1 MNDLSVGA
9 TRRHR
14 VRHLVPTFAVVLA
27 GLALSGVAWLA
38 VSQREDQQA
47 ALELQARAKDHALIL
62 QEGINDYVEEIATL
76 RAYFQSSAHVIDRQ
90 EFASFTN
97 YLLHDRPAI
106 LAFAWIP
113 RVTRDQRAA
122 HELAARA
129 AISGYRIASVMPDR
143 GLVTS
148 PDHDEYFPVFYSSH
162 EQPDSRVLG
171 LDLNDGGIR
180 QQTLERARDGDRL
193 ATSPNLE
200 LFDAVGSNRNGF
212 LVLLPVYAPGLPHE
226 TVQERRNNLMGFVQG
241 VFQTSVMIE
250 TILATTTTAGGLDLY
265 VYAADAGSDAP
276 PLYFHPSRARPRGR
290 AVPASERPRAEILG
304 GLHWT
309 GVHPGDSRWTFI
321 AAPIPGGPGYTSH
334 GVAWLVL
341 GSVLLVT
348 AVVAAYIYAT
358 GHHARYLKS
367 ANARLD
373 AALSNMSQGL
383 CMFDSSG
390 RLVMSNDRYRELYG
404 LPSELV
410 TPGCSIRDLL
420 EHRRLAGQ
428 FSGDPDEYIA
438 SLRSKIEQHE
448 TSAQVFELPDGRTIS
463 LISRPMPAGGWVA
476 THEDTTERR
485 RAEAKISHMALHDE
499 LTSLPNRRWL
509 VEQIESRLVH
519 LPRDQGVALVC
530 VDMDRFKDVNDTLGR
545 AACDKCLQ
553 QVAARLLGCLRD
565 GDAVARLGGDEFA
578 ILYGDVT
585 EATAL
590 TAFAARLIETVSAP
604 FDLDGHH
611 VVVGASIGIAL
622 APTDASD
629 AHQLL
634 KSSDMALSRAKADGR
649 GTYRFFEPKMD
660 ALMQARRML
669 MLDLRKALVNG
680 EFELYYQPLVNLAT
694 GEITG
699 FEALLR
705 WNHPDRGL
713 VPPLEFISLAEA
725 TTLIVPIGEWVVRQ
739 ACREAVRW
747 PSNIRIAVNV
757 SPVQFA
763 MSNLAETVTSALAWS
778 GLPASRL
785 ELEITESVLLLNND
799 ATLATLHQLREIGV
813 RISMDDFGTGYSSL
827 SYLRSFPFDKIKID
841 RSFVHEASSNEDSKA
856 IIRAVI
862 GLGASLGM
870 TTTGEGVET
879 REELDYL
886 KREGCVEAQGYL
898 FSEPR
903 PAAEVAKML
912 AGRTAKA
919 RSVA

>member
-1 MNDLSVGA
+1 
-9 TRRHR
+9 
-14 VRHLVPTFAVVLA
+14 
-27 GLALSGVAWLA
+27 
-38 VSQREDQQA
+38 
-47 ALELQARAKDHALIL
+47 
-62 QEGINDYVEEIATL
+62 
-76 RAYFQSSAHVIDRQ
+76 
-90 EFASFTN
+90 
-97 YLLHDRPAI
+97 
-106 LAFAWIP
+106 
-113 RVTRDQRAA
+113 
-122 HELAARA
+122 
-129 AISGYRIASVMPDR
+129 
-143 GLVTS
+143 
-148 PDHDEYFPVFYSSH
+148 
-162 EQPDSRVLG
+162 
-171 LDLNDGGIR
+171 
-180 QQTLERARDGDRL
+180 
-193 ATSPNLE
+193 
-200 LFDAVGSNRNGF
+200 
-212 LVLLPVYAPGLPHE
+212 
-226 TVQERRNNLMGFVQG
+226 
-241 VFQTSVMIE
+241 
-250 TILATTTTAGGLDLY
+250 
-265 VYAADAGSDAP
+265 
-276 PLYFHPSRARPRGR
+276 
-290 AVPASERPRAEILG
+290 
-304 GLHWT
+304 
-309 GVHPGDSRWTFI
+309 
-321 AAPIPGGPGYTSH
+321 
-334 GVAWLVL
+334 
-341 GSVLLVT
+341 
-348 AVVAAYIYAT
+348 VAAYIYAT

-390 RLVMSNDRYRELYG
+390 TLVMSNDRYRELYG
-404 LPSELV
+404 LPPDLV

-420 EHRRLAGQ
+420 EHRRWIGQ

-438 SLRSKIEQHE
+438 RLQSKIEQHE

-499 LTSLPNRRWL
+499 LTGLPNRRWL
-509 VEQIESRLVH
+509 FEQIEGRLAH
-519 LPRDQGVALVC
+519 SQRDQGFAVLC
-530 VDMDRFKDVNDTLGR
+530 IDMDRFKDFNDTLGR
-545 AACDKCLQ
+545 AACDRFLQ
-553 QVAARLLGCLRD
+553 QVAARLLGCVRD
-565 GDAVARLGGDEFA
+565 GDSVARLGGDEFA
-578 ILYGDVT
+578 IVCANVT

-634 KSSDMALSRAKADGR
+634 KCSDMALSRAKAEGR

-680 EFELYYQPLVNLAT
+680 EFELYYQPVVNLAT
-694 GEITG
+694 GEISG

-705 WNHPDRGL
+705 WNHPQRGR
-713 VPPLEFISLAEA
+713 VSPLEFIALAEA

-747 PSNIRIAVNV
+747 PNNIRIAVNV

-785 ELEITESVLLLNND
+785 ELEITESVLLLD
-799 ATLATLHQLREIGV
+799 KDSTLATLHQLREMGV

-898 FSEPR
+898 FSEPK

-912 AGRTAKA
+912 AGRTVKA

>member
-1 MNDLSVGA
+1 MNDLSVGT
-9 TRRHR
+9 TRWHR
-14 VRHLVPTFAVVLA
+14 VRHLVPMFAVALV

-38 VSQREDQQA
+38 ISQREDQQA
-47 ALELQARAKDHALIL
+47 ELDLQARAKGHALVL

-76 RAYFQSSAHVIDRQ
+76 RAYFQSSARAIDRR
-90 EFASFTN
+90 EFASFTDH
-97 YLLHDRPAI
+97 LLHDRPAI
-106 LAFAWIP
+106 LALAWIP
-113 RVTRDQRAA
+113 RVTRDQRTA

-129 AISGYRIASVMPDR
+129 AIPGYRIAAVMPDR
-143 GLVTS
+143 KLVTS
-148 PDHDEYFPVFYSSH
+148 PEHDEYFPVFYSSH

-200 LFDAVGSNRNGF
+200 LFDGVGSNRNGF
-212 LVLLPVYAPGLPHE
+212 LVVMPVYAPGQPHE
-226 TVQERRNNLMGFVQG
+226 TVEDRRRNLIGFVQG
-241 VFQTSVMIE
+241 VFQTSVMVE
-250 TILATTTTAGGLDLY
+250 TILETTTTARGLDLY
-265 VYAADAGSDAP
+265 IYGADSGDGAA
-276 PLYFHPSRARPRGR
+276 PLLFHPSRAR
-290 AVPASERPRAEILG
+290 AVPADARPRAEVSS
-304 GLHWT
+304 GLHWI
-309 GVHPGDSRWTFI
+309 GELNPGDSRWTFI

-348 AVVAAYIYAT
+348 AVLAAYIYAT
-358 GHHARYLKS
+358 GYHARYLKS
-367 ANARLD
+367 ANGRLD

-383 CMFDSSG
+383 CMFDASG
-390 RLVMSNDRYRELYG
+390 TLIMSNDRYRELYG
-404 LPSELV
+404 LPPDLV
-410 TPGCSIRDLL
+410 TRGCSIRDLL
-420 EHRRLAGQ
+420 AYRRQIGQ

-438 SLRSKIEQHE
+438 NLQAKIEQRR
-448 TSAQVFELPDGRTIS
+448 TSAEIFELPDGRTIS
-463 LISRPMPAGGWVA
+463 VISRPMPAAGWVA
-476 THEDTTERR
+476 THEDITERR

-499 LTSLPNRRWL
+499 LTGLPNRRWL
-509 VEQIESRLVH
+509 LEQIETRLAH
-519 LPRDQGVALVC
+519 PQRDRGFAVFFIDL
-530 VDMDRFKDVNDTLGR
+530 DRFKNVNDTLGR

-553 QVAARLLGCLRD
+553 QVAARLLGCQRD

-578 ILYGDVT
+578 IVCGDVT

-590 TAFAARLIETVSAP
+590 TAFAARLIETVTAP
-604 FDLDGHH
+604 FDLDGHQ

-634 KSSDMALSRAKADGR
+634 KCGDMALSRAKADGR

-680 EFELYYQPLVNLAT
+680 EFELYYQPLVNLST
-694 GEITG
+694 GEISG

-705 WNHPDRGL
+705 WNHAARG
-713 VPPLEFISLAEA
+713 VVSPLEFISLAEA
-725 TTLIVPIGEWVVRQ
+725 TTLIVPIGAWVVRQ

-747 PSNIRIAVNV
+747 PSNIRVAVNV

-785 ELEITESVLLLNND
+785 ELEITESVLLLD
-799 ATLATLHQLREIGV
+799 KDSTLATLHQLRKMGV

-841 RSFVHEASSNEDSKA
+841 RSFVHEASANEDSKA

-912 AGRTAKA
+912 AGRTVKK